1 MTTVFKPKRSEVAAS
16 IPTTGQL
23 EVGEIA
29 LNITDGK
36 FFTKTTAGVVKEVGG
51 AGAVTLQAVTNS
63 GAVTTNNIVLN
74 GSNLVFEG
82 LVENAFETSLTVEE
96 PTSDRTITLPN
107 ITGTVITTG
116 NLSNITS
123 LGVQTAGI
131 TFEGSSDDAYETTL
145 AITDPTADR
154 TITLPNIDGTVITT
168 GNLSSITSVGALSG
182 LSLAQN
188 GNIIF
193 EGSIDDAFET
203 TVTVINPTADRTITL
218 PDQSGVLATEGDSLA
233 YAIVFGS

>member
-82 LVENAFETSLTVEE
+82 LVENAFETFLTVEE

-123 LGVQTAGI
+123 LGVQTTGI

-154 TITLPNIDGTVITT
+154 TITLPNVDGTIITT
-168 GNLSSITSVGALSG
+168 GNLQFPTNLNLS
-182 LSLAQN
+182 QN
-188 GNIIF
+188 ANIVF
-193 EGSIDDAFET
+193 EGSTDDAFET